1 MSSFG
6 ENLRES
12 QVFNFSGAITMVV
25 DDSAFSMELTC
36 EALRGFGVQVRYSCQ
51 SAADAIDILKDHTV
65 DLLLVDTEM
74 PGMDGHDLVRWVRN
88 SGLEPNAFVE
98 TIADLAGAGITDIDA
113 LTPGQIQTVFELY
126 ATHAIEARICNDIG
140 TKVVTLPAN
149 SRAAERVQAQLRDF
163 IQRGV
168 SDAIN
173 SAGVNI
179 QSLTPDAVMGF
190 VTDVYQS
197 AFDVLQTMG
206 DGEAAK

>member
-1 MSSFG
+1 MEGRKERGKEYPTHRLSTIR
-6 ENLRES
+6 EVATRPNLKYRD
-12 QVFNFSGAITMVV
+12 QIPPKTHRFACSG
-25 DDSAFSMELTC
+25 S
-36 EALRGFGVQVRYSCQ
+36 
-51 SAADAIDILKDHTV
+51 
-65 DLLLVDTEM
+65 
-74 PGMDGHDLVRWVRN
+74 
-88 SGLEPNAFVE
+88 

-126 ATHAIEARICNDIG
+126 ATHAIEARICNDVG
-140 TKVVTLPAN
+140 TKVVTLPAD

-173 SAGVNI
+173 AAGVNI

-190 VTDVYQS
+190 VTNVYQS
-197 AFDVLQTMG
+197 AFEVLQTMG